1 MDRWINTA
9 KATVET
15 EDDKLLLE
23 KNARMLVTVWG
34 GNLSN
39 LSVKPAFSYEIFD
52 NLLTTW
58 EYDWCTKTNL
68 PLPENVNPIKH
79 VEKMMRRMEDNF
91 ITMHN

>member
-1 MDRWINTA
+1 
-9 KATVET
+9 
-15 EDDKLLLE
+15 
-23 KNARMLVTVWG
+23 MLVTVWG
-34 GNLSN
+34 GNLSDYAHKEWSGLASDFYMGRWN
-39 LSVKPAFSYEIFD
+39 LFFNEYSKPAFSYEIFD

-68 PLPENVNPIKH
+68 PLPENVNPIKQ

>member
-1 MDRWINTA
+1 MI
-9 KATVET
+9 
-15 EDDKLLLE
+15 LLNYIIQVFTLSDFYMG
-23 KNARMLVTVWG
+23 KW
-34 GNLSN
+34 NLFFNEYS
-39 LSVKPAFSYEIFD
+39 KPAFSYEIFD

-68 PLPENVNPIKH
+68 PLPENVNPIKQ